1 MQDPFIIAAITEINL
16 IFILLN
22 PELKLTLNEFQLL
35 YTVILPLFMVSSKK
49 KNLRYKRMEIF
60 HQCFQ

>member
-1 MQDPFIIAAITEINL
+1 MQDPFINTAITKINL

-22 PELKLTLNEFQLL
+22 PELKLTLNGFQLL

-49 KNLRYKRMEIF
+49 KTEV
-60 HQCFQ
+60 